1 MFGGR
6 DEAVERRQHR
16 DDDVAEPLAAWTE
29 ELAGHHLADCR
40 AAEEF
45 FLFET
50 FLTLNLF
57 IAKLQ

>member
-45 FLFET
+45 LF
-50 FLTLNLF
+50 F
-57 IAKLQ
+57 I